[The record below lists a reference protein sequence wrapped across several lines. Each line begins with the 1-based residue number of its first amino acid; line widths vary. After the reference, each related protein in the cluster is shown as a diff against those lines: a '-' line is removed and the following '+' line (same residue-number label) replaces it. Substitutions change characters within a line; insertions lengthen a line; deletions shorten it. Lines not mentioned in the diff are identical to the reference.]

1 MTDVDE
7 RLADLG
13 PKARRRIWIRENWY
27 RDVWLLL
34 NTIFAIVILL
44 AGVET
49 NDDRVDDIQQS
60 RYLFQFQACIN
71 TNARNLEAKKRA
83 NALMLSPEGK
93 KTVETLVD
101 ALVPFVKDCE
111 GLARDGVRLPAD

>member
-1 MTDVDE
+1 MNAEKRQV
-7 RLADLG
+7 DLG
-13 PKARRRIWIRENWY
+13 PQARQRIWLRENWY

-34 NTIFAIVILL
+34 NTIFAVVILL

-49 NDDRVDDIQQS
+49 NNDRVDDIQQS
-60 RYLFQFQACIN
+60 RFLFQFQACIN

-101 ALVPFVKDCE
+101 ALGPFVRDCE
-111 GLARDGVRLPAD
+111 ARARDGVRLPAD